1 MTRPNLSDEEAVAR
15 YRAEL
20 RAVGRNQ
27 RLAGFALVILG
38 AVAVWGGTVAGPAG
52 PTIQYAGY
60 AALAFGWALMLA
72 AIFLRTRYHRRRMR
86 EMDR

>member
-1 MTRPNLSDEEAVAR
+1 MSRPDLSNDQTVAR

-20 RAVGRNQ
+20 RMVGRNQ

-38 AVAVWGGTVAGPAG
+38 AVAVWGGTAAGPAG
-52 PTIQYAGY
+52 PAIQYAGY
-60 AALAFGWALMLA
+60 AALALGWALMLA

-86 EMDR
+86 EMD

>member
-1 MTRPNLSDEEAVAR
+1 MTRPDLSDDAKVAQ

-27 RLAGFALVILG
+27 RLAGFALVVGG
-38 AVAVWGGTVAGPAG
+38 AIAVWASGSVGAAGPMVQWG
-52 PTIQYAGY
+52 GY

-72 AIFLRTRYHRRRMR
+72 AIFLRTRYHRQRMR
-86 EMDR
+86 ETN

>member
-38 AVAVWGGTVAGPAG
+38 AVAVWGGTLAGPVG

-86 EMDR
+86 EMD